1 MAVSREFR
9 DFVKDILTG
18 FEPVQIKPM
27 FGGAGISAEGV
38 NFGLIAED
46 AVYLKVD
53 EKNRAAFESE
63 GMSPFIYKRKGKP
76 IPTSYWRI
84 PDRLLENPDELIG
97 WARASLAA
105 AKRAKKR

>member
-1 MAVSREFR
+1 MTVSREFR
-9 DFVKDILTG
+9 DFVKDTLASFG
-18 FEPVQIKPM
+18 SVQIKPM
-27 FGGAGISAEGV
+27 FGAAGISAEGV

-53 EKNRAAFESE
+53 EKNRAAFEAE
-63 GMSPFIYKRKGKP
+63 GMSPFIYKREGKS

-84 PDRLLENPDELIG
+84 PDRLLESPDELSG